1 MVAPTAIPN
10 QPKVDSYLEPVEQT
24 AHDLTC
30 IEFFSGIGLT
40 HLGLSSQGWNCIYAN
55 DIELKK
61 KRMYETRFGRAD
73 YYHVEDVWRTERI
86 LDRIPNHPVDL
97 ATASFPCV
105 DLSLA
110 GNLRGFAGSESG
122 AFYGFIKVMKE
133 LREQRR
139 APRAVLVENVIGFLS
154 SHDGKFFEI
163 ALQQLADLGY
173 FLDAF
178 VVDAKHFVPQS
189 RPRLFIIGFEKS
201 LMPTKRHQY
210 YLFDGEGLGSFRE
223 NPESFE
229 GALRPRRMLEKLSRV
244 LLKTEWVPL
253 RLPQLPRENRNLA
266 ECIDT
271 DDSQDWW
278 KEWQVKKHLTEMHPT
293 HLRRVRILKNGDT
306 VTVGTI
312 YRRVREGKSR
322 SEIRTDGLA
331 GCLRTPRGGSSKQIV
346 FTAGQGRVRMR
357 WMSPREYARLQG
369 CPDYPIEV
377 TRNEALWGFGD
388 AVCVPVLGW
397 IAENV
402 LTQLFPT
409 RSSESL
415 QAAGD

>member
-1 MVAPTAIPN
+1 MVAATVILN

-40 HLGLSSQGWNCIYAN
+40 NLGLSSQGWNCVYAN
-55 DIELKK
+55 DIEPKK

-73 YYHVEDVWRTERI
+73 YYHVEDVWRTDRI
-86 LDRIPNHPVDL
+86 LDRIPTRPVDL

-110 GNLRGFAGSESG
+110 GNLRGFSGSESG
-122 AFYGFIKVMKE
+122 AFYGFIKVMKK

-178 VVDAKHFVPQS
+178 IVDAKHFVPQS

-201 LMPTKRHQY
+201 LMPTKRYRY
-210 YLFDGEGLGSFRE
+210 YLFDGERLDSFRE
-223 NPESFE
+223 NPEPFE
-229 GALRPRRMLEKLSRV
+229 GALRPRRLLEKLGRV
-244 LLKTEWVPL
+244 PVKTEWVPL
-253 RLPQLPRENRNLA
+253 RLPQLPRENRNLS

-278 KEWQVKKHLTEMHPT
+278 KEWRVKKHLAEMHPT
-293 HLRRVRILKNGDT
+293 HLQRVRMLKNGDT

-397 IAENV
+397 IAKNV

-409 RSSESL
+409 RGSESL

>member
-1 MVAPTAIPN
+1 MVAATAILN
-10 QPKVDSYLEPVEQT
+10 QPKVDSYLEPVEPT

-40 HLGLSSQGWNCIYAN
+40 HLGLSSQGWNCVYAN
-55 DIELKK
+55 DIEPKK
-61 KRMYETRFGRAD
+61 KRMYEDRFGRAD
-73 YYHVEDVWRTERI
+73 YYHVEDVWRTDRI
-86 LDRIPNHPVDL
+86 LDRIPTRPVDL

-110 GNLRGFAGSESG
+110 GNLRGFSGSESG
-122 AFYGFIKVMKE
+122 AFYGFIKVMKK
-133 LREQRR
+133 LRDQRR

-189 RPRLFIIGFEKS
+189 RPRLFIVGFERS
-201 LMPTKRHQY
+201 LMPTKRYQS
-210 YLFDGEGLGSFRE
+210 YLFDGEGLDSFRE
-223 NPESFE
+223 NPEPFE
-229 GALRPRRMLEKLSRV
+229 GALRPRRLLEKLSRV
-244 LLKTEWVPL
+244 RLKTKWVPL

-266 ECIDT
+266 GCIDT
-271 DDSQDWW
+271 DDSQEWW
-278 KEWQVKKHLTEMHPT
+278 KEWRVKKHLNEMHPT
-293 HLRRVRILKNGDT
+293 HLRRIRALKRGDS
-306 VTVGTI
+306 VSVGTI

-346 FTAGQGRVRMR
+346 FTAGQGKIRMR

-388 AVCVPVLGW
+388 AVCVPVLSW

-402 LTQLFPT
+402 LTQLFP
-409 RSSESL
+409 RSQPL
-415 QAAGD
+415 QATGD